1 MLSIHK
7 KRPVRKGVHQ
17 LSVLKPNAK
26 VVKINDID
34 WADTLYISPKMVN
47 PQSRGI
53 GHFFTT
59 FAGDLRYAGR
69 NHS

>member
-34 WADTLYISPKMVN
+34 RADTLYISPKMVN

-53 GHFFTT
+53 
-59 FAGDLRYAGR
+59 AIV
-69 NHS
+69 S

>member
-34 WADTLYISPKMVN
+34 RADTLYISLQASPSV
-47 PQSRGI
+47 PCASSSLQSLDNLACKI
-53 GHFFTT
+53 V
-59 FAGDLRYAGR
+59 
-69 NHS
+69 

>member
-26 VVKINDID
+26 VVKTNDID
-34 WADTLYISPKMVN
+34 RADTLYISPKMVN
-47 PQSRGI
+47 PANSYFEVLGEKAIRKKL
-53 GHFFTT
+53 TEV
-59 FAGDLRYAGR
+59 
-69 NHS
+69 N